1 MNLHRNEILWACTV
15 EFIADRVIYLGCT
28 SKMAL
33 WHSQPSISC
42 TSWKIATG

>member
-1 MNLHRNEILWACTV
+1 MNLHHNEIVWACTV
-15 EFIADRVIYLGCT
+15 EFIAGKVIYLGST

-42 TSWKIATG
+42 TSWKISIG